1 MADKK
6 KAIVAIVGIAIVVAI
21 AASFSSYMGQIEQ
34 QVQSND
40 TESQILS
47 MNIPPVLG
55 SETAPV
61 TIIKMGDYLCEMC
74 KRWYDNTKPKIVEN
88 FIDTGKVNLVFI
100 DLPILGFDS
109 KIAAQATYCANDQ
122 GKYWDYYATL
132 YDYQGHMNS
141 GWANSD
147 RLKAFAFNL
156 DLNMDEFDECLDSN
170 KYKQRVEFN
179 ANKAKSG
186 GANSTP
192 TFVIVNSEGVQKKI
206 VGAQPYSVFEAALN
220 SLL

>member
-1 MADKK
+1 
-6 KAIVAIVGIAIVVAI
+6 
-21 AASFSSYMGQIEQ
+21 
-34 QVQSND
+34 
-40 TESQILS
+40 
-47 MNIPPVLG
+47 
-55 SETAPV
+55 
-61 TIIKMGDYLCEMC
+61 
-74 KRWYDNTKPKIVEN
+74 
-88 FIDTGKVNLVFI
+88 
-100 DLPILGFDS
+100 
-109 KIAAQATYCANDQ
+109 
-122 GKYWDYYATL
+122 
-132 YDYQGHMNS
+132 MNS